1 MIKENQYI
9 RLHEVLSRALRHPL
23 LQDMSLE
30 AAAQYA
36 VDFIHA
42 VGTPDMFEDR
52 EAEIEIHNYRGKLPC
67 DIIAINQVMDLCTH
81 TCMRAMTDTFFP
93 ADNHHCPYGHHYGE
107 LTFKTQ
113 NTIIYTSMKEG
124 KIKMSYKAIPVDE
137 DGFPLLIDNPT
148 YLKALELYIKK
159 EAFTILFDTGKIQA
173 GVMNKA
179 ESDYAWKVGQLQSE
193 MTIPSESE
201 MEAIC
206 RSWTTLIQRT
216 TDFDKDFKHL
226 GNREY
231 IRNH

>member
-23 LQDMSLE
+23 LQDISLE

-93 ADNHHCPYGHHYGE
+93 EDNHYCPYGNHYGE

-113 NTIIYTSMKEG
+113 NTIIYTSIKRLNIFGFVETQKWTRKNKFYITADG
-124 KIKMSYKAIPVDE
+124 IQLLKI
-137 DGFPLLIDNPT
+137 L
-148 YLKALELYIKK
+148 
-159 EAFTILFDTGKIQA
+159 
-173 GVMNKA
+173 
-179 ESDYAWKVGQLQSE
+179 
-193 MTIPSESE
+193 
-201 MEAIC
+201 
-206 RSWTTLIQRT
+206 
-216 TDFDKDFKHL
+216 
-226 GNREY
+226 
-231 IRNH
+231 

>member
-67 DIIAINQVMDLCTH
+67 DIISINQVMDLNTH

-93 ADNHHCPYGHHYGE
+93 EDKYILEPGADIQLLKQRFSEQKLIGLADEKFIAATYITAKVYKGGVIPTALYYENQKI
-107 LTFKTQ
+107 LTFITK
-113 NTIIYTSMKEG
+113 
-124 KIKMSYKAIPVDE
+124 
-137 DGFPLLIDNPT
+137 L
-148 YLKALELYIKK
+148 
-159 EAFTILFDTGKIQA
+159 
-173 GVMNKA
+173 
-179 ESDYAWKVGQLQSE
+179 
-193 MTIPSESE
+193 
-201 MEAIC
+201 
-206 RSWTTLIQRT
+206 
-216 TDFDKDFKHL
+216 
-226 GNREY
+226 
-231 IRNH
+231 

>member
-23 LQDMSLE
+23 LQDISLE

-42 VGTPDMFEDR
+42 VGTPDIFENR

-67 DIIAINQVMDLCTH
+67 DIIAINQVMDLNTH
-81 TCMRAMTDTFFP
+81 TCMRAMTDTFLP
-93 ADNHHCPYGHHYGE
+93 TDNHSCPYGNHYGE

-124 KIKMSYKAIPVDE
+124 KIKISYKAIPIDE

-159 EAFTILFDTGKIQA
+159 EEFTILFDTGKIQA

-179 ESDYAWKVGQLQSE
+179 ESDYAWKV
-193 MTIPSESE
+193 
-201 MEAIC
+201 
-206 RSWTTLIQRT
+206 
-216 TDFDKDFKHL
+216 
-226 GNREY
+226 
-231 IRNH
+231 

>member
-23 LQDMSLE
+23 LQDISLE

-124 KIKMSYKAIPVDE
+124 KSKMSYKAIPVDDE
-137 DGFPLLIDNPT
+137 GKPLLLNNST
-148 YLKALELYIKK
+148 YLKALEMYIKV
-159 EAFTILFDTGKIQA
+159 EVFTILYDEDKIKPGPLQNA
-173 GVMNKA
+173 QQQ
-179 ESDYAWKVGQLQSE
+179 YAWAVGKLQSE

-201 MEAIC
+201 MESIC
-206 RSWTTLIQRT
+206 RSWTTMIQRT
-216 TDFDKDFKHL
+216 TEFDSGFRNN

-231 IRNH
+231 LRRY